1 MRRTLPLLLAV
12 FLVSTAALF
21 ARRALVEA
29 TPLAVAAWRL
39 GLASLVFGGWSLAAR
54 RTKKEQPL
62 TPAARVRLAVSGLCL
77 AVHFVCWFASLEWT
91 SVARATLL
99 VCTTPLWTTLGALG
113 LNRQP
118 VARVYWLALALAALG
133 VGMVA
138 RTAAEPVTAATARG
152 DFLAVL
158 GGVAFAGYLLA
169 VEGMHLSVS
178 PRRQVM
184 FAYSVAAVLL
194 WLALLMRGVPV
205 LSYSPGVWLAILGM
219 TLGPQLVGH
228 TLLNASLRHFSS
240 SIVAFSTLLE
250 PVIAAALAFFLLG
263 QTLTAGQ
270 IFGGL
275 LVLAG
280 LALVI
285 RPPTSAEAVG

>member
-39 GLASLVFGGWSLAAR
+39 GLASLVFGGWSLAS
-54 RTKKEQPL
+54 KQKNSPL
-62 TPAARVRLAVSGLCL
+62 TRAQTARLTLAGLCL
-77 AVHFVCWFASLEWT
+77 AVHFLTWFAALQMT

-99 VCTTPLWTTLGALG
+99 VCTTPLWTTLGALA
-113 LNRQP
+113 LNRQA
-118 VARVYWLALALAALG
+118 VARVYWLALALAAFG
-133 VGMVA
+133 VGLVA
-138 RTAAEPVTAATARG
+138 RTAAEPVTLATARG
-152 DFLAVL
+152 DLLAVL

-169 VEGMHLSVS
+169 VEGLHETVS
-178 PRRQVM
+178 PRRQVTV
-184 FAYSVAAVLL
+184 AYSVAAALL
-194 WLALLMRGVPV
+194 WLALLTRGVPV

-250 PVIAAALAFFLLG
+250 PVIAAALAFFLLD

-270 IFGGL
+270 ICGGL
-275 LVLAG
+275 LVLFA
-280 LALVI
+280 LALVV
-285 RPPTSAEAVG
+285 RPQTPAEAVG